1 MIYYF
6 QIMFKFLFRQQSYG
20 VLMMSRAR

>member
-1 MIYYF
+1 
-6 QIMFKFLFRQQSYG
+6 MFKFLFRQQSYG